1 MWMMEKNA
9 VASYTRQECLQATIF
24 TFRFPLMARKIFLFV
39 GIASVIIL
47 GIAIFLPST
56 RERDAEVLRDD
67 PPDVQL
73 ELFMTD
79 KMDYGIRFSRLLAE
93 KRIAM
98 ARRFAAEDPALAA
111 RAREV
116 IDSLEAR
123 LSRSAK
129 M

>member
-1 MWMMEKNA
+1 MA
-9 VASYTRQECLQATIF
+9 RTIF
-24 TFRFPLMARKIFLFV
+24 LVV

-47 GIAIFLPST
+47 GIAIFIPGNSDMPRHMLEEQTP
-56 RERDAEVLRDD
+56 EE
-67 PPDVQL
+67 QL

-98 ARRFAAEDPALAA
+98 ARRFGAENSALND

-116 IDSLEAR
+116 VDSLEAR
-123 LSRSAK
+123 LARSAK

>member
-1 MWMMEKNA
+1 
-9 VASYTRQECLQATIF
+9 
-24 TFRFPLMARKIFLFV
+24 MARKIFLFV

-56 RERDAEVLRDD
+56 RERDAAVLRDD

-98 ARRFAAEDPALAA
+98 ARRFAADDPALAA

-129 M
+129 T

>member
-1 MWMMEKNA
+1 
-9 VASYTRQECLQATIF
+9 
-24 TFRFPLMARKIFLFV
+24 MARKIFLVV

-56 RERDAEVLRDD
+56 RERDTVGPRDD

-79 KMDYGIRFSRLLAE
+79 KMDYGIRLSRLLAE
-93 KRIAM
+93 NRIVM
-98 ARRFAAEDPALAA
+98 ARRFAAEDPVLAA

-123 LSRSAK
+123 LARRAK

>member
-1 MWMMEKNA
+1 MA
-9 VASYTRQECLQATIF
+9 RTIF
-24 TFRFPLMARKIFLFV
+24 LVV

-47 GIAIFLPST
+47 GIAIFIPGN
-56 RERDAEVLRDD
+56 RDTPRDSLEEQT
-67 PPDVQL
+67 PEEQL

-98 ARRFAAEDPALAA
+98 ARRFGAENSALSD

-116 IDSLEAR
+116 VDSLEAR
-123 LSRSAK
+123 LQRKAK

>member
-1 MWMMEKNA
+1 MA
-9 VASYTRQECLQATIF
+9 RTIF
-24 TFRFPLMARKIFLFV
+24 LVV

-47 GIAIFLPST
+47 GIAIFLPGNSDMP
-56 RERDAEVLRDD
+56 RDTLEEQT
-67 PPDVQL
+67 PEEQL

-98 ARRFAAEDPALAA
+98 ARRFGAENSALSD
-111 RAREV
+111 RAGEV
-116 IDSLEAR
+116 VDSLEAR
-123 LSRSAK
+123 LLRQAK

>member
-1 MWMMEKNA
+1 MA
-9 VASYTRQECLQATIF
+9 RTIF
-24 TFRFPLMARKIFLFV
+24 LVV

-47 GIAIFLPST
+47 GIAIFIPGN
-56 RERDAEVLRDD
+56 RDMPRDLLEEQT
-67 PPDVQL
+67 PEEQL

-93 KRIAM
+93 KRIAL
-98 ARRFAAEDPALAA
+98 ARRFGEENSALSD

-116 IDSLEAR
+116 VDSLEAR
-123 LSRSAK
+123 LARSAK